1 MRDIYPY
8 EESKVLRNHLDIR
21 DQSELE
27 KAEV

>member
-1 MRDIYPY
+1 MRDIYLY
-8 EESKVLRNHLDIR
+8 EGSKVLRNLLDIR